1 MLPLLR
7 CNNETITTIKTIQ
20 QSIKMKNTFK
30 ILTLAAL
37 MVFATTASQAQKIHA
52 ILCGATSVADIGN
65 GCQSSLDLME
75 NALTYIGTQ
84 TGMEVEFTLLTG
96 SDFVKDKIETTIS
109 DLDAGEDDVIF
120 FYSTS
125 HGFNYNN
132 RISRFTFIGAHPTKI
147 EMTKSEL
154 NKFGLSL
161 EKEVYQPLMTK
172 NARLTVAMAEACNT
186 IVDIPAPST
195 YNAMN
200 VNISKR
206 LKELFLEAK
215 GSAISTSS
223 SLDQRSWTDPED
235 GGIYT
240 NMFIEAMNDIIS
252 SKEEATWKNVFD
264 KTESMTVAYAD
275 KEGLRGGQRP
285 DSEVDFHDVPITLKE
300 EGEDKKETSDKKK
313 HDYIA
318 PKIKVVKKE
327 EKKEEEAK
335 NEEEEEEQ
343 DEN

>member
-1 MLPLLR
+1 
-7 CNNETITTIKTIQ
+7 
-20 QSIKMKNTFK
+20 MKNTFK
-30 ILTLAAL
+30 ILTLAL
-37 MVFATTASQAQKIHA
+37 LFVFATNMSQAQKIHA
-52 ILCGATSVADIGN
+52 ILCGATEVADIGK

-84 TGMEVEFTLLTG
+84 TGMEVDFTFLTG
-96 SDFVKDKIETTIS
+96 NDFRKDKIQTTIS
-109 DLDAGEDDVIF
+109 DLKAGSNDVIF

-132 RISRFTFIGAHPTKI
+132 NISRFTFIGAHPNKI

-154 NKFGLSL
+154 NQFGLSL
-161 EKEVYQPLMTK
+161 EKEVYQPLMNK
-172 NARLTVAMAEACNT
+172 NARLTVTMAEACNT
-186 IVDIPAPST
+186 VVDIPAPST

-223 SLDQRSWTDPED
+223 SLDQRSWTDAED

-252 SKEEATWKNVFD
+252 SKEKATWKNVFD
-264 KTESMTVAYAD
+264 KTESLTMAYAD

-285 DSEVDFHDVPITLKE
+285 DSEVNFHDVPIQLKE
-300 EGEDKKETSDKKK
+300 EEKDKKEK

-318 PKIKVVKKE
+318 PKIKVVKEKEDEAKKE
-327 EKKEEEAK
+327 EKKEKGEEKKDAK
-335 NEEEEEEQ
+335 KE
-343 DEN
+343 DENQ

>member
-1 MLPLLR
+1 
-7 CNNETITTIKTIQ
+7 
-20 QSIKMKNTFK
+20 MKNTFK
-30 ILTLAAL
+30 ILTLAML
-37 MVFATTASQAQKIHA
+37 FVFGTTASNAQKIHA
-52 ILCGATSVADIGN
+52 ILCGATNVADIGK

-75 NALTYIGTQ
+75 NALTYIGAQ
-84 TGMEVEFTLLTG
+84 TEMEVDFTFLTG
-96 SDFVKDKIETTIS
+96 KDFIKDKIQTTIS
-109 DLDAGEDDVIF
+109 DLDVGDDDVIF

-132 RISRFTFIGAHPTKI
+132 RISRFTFIGAHPNKI

-172 NARLTVAMAEACNT
+172 NARLTVTMAEACNT

-223 SLDQRSWTDPED
+223 TLDQRSWTDPED

-240 NMFIEAMNDIIS
+240 NMFIEAMNDIIG
-252 SKEEATWKNVFD
+252 SKEKATWKNIFD

-285 DSEVDFHDVPITLKE
+285 DSEVNFHDVPIKLKE
-300 EGEDKKETSDKKK
+300 DGEEKEEVKEEKGAKKDKKKK

-318 PKIKVVKKE
+318 PKIKVVKEKKSDE
-327 EKKEEEAK
+327 AKKEEDEDE
-335 NEEEEEEQ
+335 NEEEEEQ
-343 DEN
+343 

>member
-1 MLPLLR
+1 
-7 CNNETITTIKTIQ
+7 
-20 QSIKMKNTFK
+20 MKNTFK
-30 ILTLAAL
+30 IFTLAAL

-52 ILCGATSVADIGN
+52 ILCGATSVADIGK

-109 DLDAGEDDVIF
+109 DIDAGEDDVIF

-161 EKEVYQPLMTK
+161 EKEVYQPLMNK

-252 SKEEATWKNVFD
+252 SKDKATWKNVFD

-285 DSEVDFHDVPITLKE
+285 DSEVNFHDVPIKLKE
-300 EGEDKKETSDKKK
+300 EGKDEKETADKKKK

-327 EKKEEEAK
+327 EKEDEKAK
-335 NEEEEEEQ
+335 NEEEDEEEEEKKEQ